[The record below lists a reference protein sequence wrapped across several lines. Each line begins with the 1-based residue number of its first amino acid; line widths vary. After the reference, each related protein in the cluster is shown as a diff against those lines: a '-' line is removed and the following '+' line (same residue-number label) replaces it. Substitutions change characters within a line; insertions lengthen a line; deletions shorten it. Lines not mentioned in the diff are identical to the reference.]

1 SQLDVVGETNY
12 HLQRHPSIN
21 AVWAS
26 LIVEECTRLGLTFF
40 CIAPGSRSSPL
51 AIAASTHPKATCIA
65 CFDERALA
73 FHAVGYAK
81 GSQNP
86 AVIITSSGTAVSNLL
101 PAVVEASQD
110 FVPLLLLTADRPPEL
125 QDTGA
130 NQTINQVNHFGSFV
144 RFFFSLPA
152 PSDDIPARMV
162 LTTLDSAVNWA
173 TSPPYGPVHINCP
186 FREPLDGSPKKW
198 MLSCLKGLDSWICKS
213 EPFTKYIK
221 VQHSGVTSNIPILTE
236 LIEIIQ
242 GANRGLLL
250 ICALDDEDEIWAS
263 LILAKHLNWPVVA
276 DILSGLRVRKVL
288 ATCPEIQENVVFLDH
303 LDHVL
308 LSNSVKRWIQ
318 FDVILQIGT
327 RTTSKRIS
335 QMLEDCNPHSYILVD
350 NHPRRHD
357 PSHVVSHRI
366 QSSIVQFVDNLIKVQ
381 FQHASR
387 SFYSHLQALNKMVA
401 WDISFQISAE
411 RSLTE
416 PHVAHVISE
425 ILDAE
430 FALFVGNSM
439 PIRDSD
445 MYGRSW
451 KHQTHT
457 NSGILSCSELP
468 CTGIRV
474 SGNRGASGIDGLLST
489 ATGFATGCNRRVLC
503 LIGDVSFLHDTNG
516 LALLNCRIRRKP
528 VTVVVINN
536 HGGAIFGLL
545 PIADRTS
552 PTVLSQY
559 FYTSHDISIQKLCLA
574 HSVRHILVKK
584 KAELRD
590 ALLSSQ
596 DDVSDCVIEVESG
609 IDANTNFHSTLRQS
623 ARQAADNAL
632 SSLLRLSVPSSN
644 GFLFCKI
651 HKMNY
656 SLYRILLGAPTT
668 ASSPSDG
675 NEFHKE
681 GYVLSLFLDDGTVGY
696 GEVAPL
702 EIHEESL
709 ADAEEQLRF
718 LCHVIEEAKISCTL
732 PLLKGTFTSWLWN
745 NLGIPEFS
753 IFPSVRCGLEMA
765 ILNAMAARTGSSLLD
780 ILLPQ
785 KATEETHEMSE
796 HVKLCALL
804 DSNGTPHEVAYIAA
818 SLVAE
823 GFTAIKL
830 KVARRENPIED
841 AAVLQEV
848 RKTVGQQIQLRVDAN
863 RKWTFEEAILFASL
877 VQDSDLQYIE
887 EPVQNEEEIIK
898 YCNESVLP
906 VALDETIDSL
916 TGNPLDMLVKY
927 AHPKI
932 VAVVIK
938 PSVVGGF
945 EKAALIARWAQKE
958 GKMAVVSAAFE
969 SGLALSTY
977 ALFSCYLEMNH
988 ADLSRVGSSPSIAH
1002 GLGTYRWLQQ
1012 DTSTQQLRVSPDPY
1026 SGSMGVSTTAAI
1038 QHLQQFQLDDNII
1051 CRTFSGEEV
1060 GMYTLA
1066 VKTNEL
1072 SCSIRIREVGRTN
1085 PRHDNVVIFLHGFL
1099 GTGEDWI
1106 PIMKAISG
1114 SARCISVDLPGHGET
1129 KVQNQDQ
1136 TWSIER
1142 VSDVL
1147 YKLIEDLTPG
1157 SVTLVGYSMGARIAL
1172 HMALRHDDKINGA
1185 VIISGSPG
1193 LNDETARKIRRAK
1206 DDSRARNLVT
1216 YGLQTFLRSWY
1227 DGKLW
1232 RCLRCHPR
1240 FKEVVASR
1248 SQNGDPL
1255 ILAKALSDLSIG
1267 RQEPLWDDLK
1277 HSKAKL
1283 PILFVVGAHDDKFK
1297 TIARRMLDEINQ
1309 AKNKVEDVTVS
1320 NNCEI
1325 LEVPESGH
1333 AVHLE
1338 NPLPLIHAL
1347 SHFVTRITDDSGP
1360 DYNQQL

>member
-1 SQLDVVGETNY
+1 MLDLAGGTNY
-12 HLQRHPSIN
+12 HLQHHPNIN
-21 AVWAS
+21 AVWAA

-51 AIAASTHPKATCIA
+51 AIAASSHHKTTCIA

-73 FHAVGYAK
+73 FHAVGYSKA
-81 GSQNP
+81 SQKP

-101 PAVVEASQD
+101 PAVVEASQE

-144 RFFFSLPA
+144 RFFFNLPV

-186 FREPLDGSPKKW
+186 FREPLDDSPKKW
-198 MLSCLKGLDSWICKS
+198 VSSCLTGLDSWMCKS

-221 VQHSGVTSNIPILTE
+221 FQHSRLSNIPMLTE
-236 LIEIIQ
+236 VIEIIQ

-250 ICALDDEDEIWAS
+250 ICALDDEDEIWAA
-263 LILAKHLNWPVVA
+263 LILAKHLHWPVVA
-276 DILSGLRVRKVL
+276 DILSGLRLRKVL
-288 ATCPEIQENVVFLDH
+288 ATCPGIQENIVFLDH
-303 LDHVL
+303 LDHIL
-308 LSNSVKRWIQ
+308 LSKSVKRWIQ

-327 RTTSKRIS
+327 RITSKRIS
-335 QMLEDCNPHSYILVD
+335 QMLEECNPFAYIIVD
-350 NHPRRHD
+350 NHPCRHD

-366 QSSIVQFVDNLIKVQ
+366 QSSIVQFVDNLMKVQ
-381 FQHASR
+381 LPHATRNFS
-387 SFYSHLQALNKMVA
+387 SHLQALNEMVA
-401 WDISFQISAE
+401 WDISFQIAAE

-416 PHVAHVISE
+416 PHVAQVISE
-425 ILDAE
+425 LLDEE

-451 KHQTHT
+451 KHPTCT
-457 NSGILSCSELP
+457 AADILSYSELP
-468 CTGIRV
+468 CLGIRV

-503 LIGDVSFLHDTNG
+503 VIGDVSFLHDTNG
-516 LALLNCRIRRKP
+516 LSLLNCRTLRKP
-528 VTVVVINN
+528 VTVLVINN

-559 FYTSHDISIQKLCLA
+559 FYTTHDISIQKLCLA
-574 HSVRHILVKK
+574 HSVRHILVKTK
-584 KAELRD
+584 TELQD
-590 ALLSSQ
+590 ALVSSR
-596 DDVSDCVIEVESG
+596 DDASDCVIEVESG
-609 IDANTNFHSTLRQS
+609 IDSNTTFHSSLRQS
-623 ARQAADNAL
+623 ACQAADNAL
-632 SSLLRLSVPSSN
+632 SSLSRLSVPSSD
-644 GFLFCKI
+644 GFLFCK
-651 HKMNY
+651 MEY
-656 SLYRILLGAPTT
+656 SLYRIQLCAPTT
-668 ASSPSDG
+668 ASSLSDG
-675 NEFHKE
+675 SEFHKE
-681 GYVLSLFLDDGTVGY
+681 GYVLSLFLEDGTVGY

-702 EIHEESL
+702 EIHKESL

-718 LCHVIEEAKISCTL
+718 LCHVIEGAKISCTL
-732 PLLKGTFTSWLWN
+732 PLLKGTFTSWFWN
-745 NLGIPEFS
+745 NLGIPECS

-785 KATEETHEMSE
+785 KATEETHGTSE
-796 HVKLCALL
+796 YVKLCALL

-848 RKTVGQQIQLRVDAN
+848 RNAVGQEIQLRVDAN
-863 RKWTFEEAILFASL
+863 RKWTFEEAILFGSL
-877 VQDSDLQYIE
+877 VKDSDLQYIE
-887 EPVQNEEEIIK
+887 EPVQNEEEIVK
-898 YCNESVLP
+898 YCNESGLP
-906 VALDETIDSL
+906 VALDETIDNIA
-916 TGNPLDMLVKY
+916 GNPLDILAKY
-927 AHPKI
+927 AHPNI

-938 PSVVGGF
+938 PGVVGGF

-977 ALFSCYLEMNH
+977 ALFSRYLEMH
-988 ADLSRVGSSPSIAH
+988 HGSLSIAH
-1002 GLGTYRWLQQ
+1002 GLGTYRWLTQ
-1012 DTSTQQLRVSPDPY
+1012 DTTTCQLRASPDPC
-1026 SGSMGVSTTAAI
+1026 SGSMGVSTADAI
-1038 QHLQQFQLDDNII
+1038 RHLQQFQLDDNIML
-1051 CRTFSGEEV
+1051 RAFSGEEV
-1060 GMYTLA
+1060 RAYTLD

-1072 SCSIRIREVGRTN
+1072 SCSVRIREVGQMNR
-1085 PRHDNVVIFLHGFL
+1085 RHDGDVVVFLHGLL

-1106 PIMKAISG
+1106 PIMKAVSG

-1129 KVQNQDQ
+1129 KTQDQ
-1136 TWSIER
+1136 SWSVER
-1142 VSDVL
+1142 VSEL
-1147 YKLIEDLTPG
+1147 LNKLIEDLTPG

-1172 HMALRHDDKINGA
+1172 HMALRHRDKINGA

-1193 LNDETARKIRRAK
+1193 LKDGLVRKIRRAK
-1206 DDSRARNLVT
+1206 DDSRARNLIT
-1216 YGLQTFLRSWY
+1216 YGLHIFLSSWY
-1227 DGKLW
+1227 AGKLW
-1232 RCLRCHPR
+1232 KSLRCHPHY
-1240 FKEVVASR
+1240 KEVVASR
-1248 SQNGDPL
+1248 SRYGDAQR
-1255 ILAKALSDLSIG
+1255 LAKALTDLSIG

-1277 HSKAKL
+1277 HCKL
-1283 PILFVVGAHDDKFK
+1283 PLLFVVGAHDDKFK
-1297 TIARRMLDEINQ
+1297 GIARRMLEEI
-1309 AKNKVEDVTVS
+1309 ETDTVS
-1320 NNCEI
+1320 EI
-1325 LEVPESGH
+1325 VEVPASGH

-1338 NPLPLIHAL
+1338 NPLHLIHAL
-1347 SHFVTRITDDSGP
+1347 SQFLTRIRNDSGP
-1360 DYNQQL
+1360 PTRSVLSANVDDQE